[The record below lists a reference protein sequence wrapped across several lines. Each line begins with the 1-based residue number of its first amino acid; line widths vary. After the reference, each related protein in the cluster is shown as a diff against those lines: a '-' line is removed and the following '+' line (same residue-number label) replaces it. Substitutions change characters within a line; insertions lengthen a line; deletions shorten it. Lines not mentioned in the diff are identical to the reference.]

1 LEPAVSSSGASS
13 VSVSVT
19 LSELDKLIASS
30 KKGGTKKMGTGQ
42 KRNSLLVHQAFQAL
56 ENMKY
61 EIANELNVDMSKVQG
76 GYFGYMTTRETGAIG
91 GNMVRKM
98 IEAAE
103 RSLAQQAISGVQMG
117 FQQGLNTSSNL
128 NQNQDTLPNTPG
140 MNLNNLDKF
149 F

>member
-1 LEPAVSSSGASS
+1 
-13 VSVSVT
+13 
-19 LSELDKLIASS
+19 
-30 KKGGTKKMGTGQ
+30 MGTGQ